1 METSLTSSAHPRR
14 LLPRWVAQVG
24 ATHWPSLAIFALTG
38 LALWIHGRGYMP
50 YFVDDSFI
58 SLRYSQRLLEGHGL
72 TWTDGPAV
80 EGYSNLLWVVAVA
93 VPGLF
98 GSELVPSARV
108 VGQLSTMAVLAALV
122 FDRRGLPWRQQ
133 LSTLF
138 GCALIAASGAIAAWS
153 IGGLEQPLLL
163 GLVCWALV
171 LFRERMEDPMLGW
184 RALWPIGALLG
195 LAALTRPDAPLFA
208 AVLGLSLFV
217 LRGVSRSTVREGLLL
232 AVLPTVAV
240 LGQLAFRLAYY
251 DDWVPNTFRVKV
263 APTMGRLAQGWDY
276 VERSSLSQEVF
287 LIAGLL
293 LSLVALTALSTR
305 RRALPVFLCLVAWT
319 AYVTLV
325 GGDFFPQRRQLL
337 PSVVLVAW
345 LIADGLFA
353 MAQLRGRWALVS
365 AVLGLLLVSHH
376 AWAQVGDPERDRA
389 IHERWHVGGR
399 PIGLFLRHHFEHAQP
414 LLAVDAA
421 GSLPY
426 YSHLPCLDLLG
437 LNDRYLAHHRPEAFG
452 HGLIGHELG
461 DANYVLAR
469 EPDLIAFWGPHGSR
483 KGRWKAGLDL
493 VRRADFRALYTDVE
507 FETPTRDRTVLW
519 TRIEGRVGLQRSDRS
534 IVIPGYLLT
543 QRDSVAREEQGQ
555 LGLAM
560 RDIVTAQVHGIRMSP
575 GTWKL
580 AASGTGIDAL
590 RCSAAFPKTRGR
602 RDGALP
608 LTITAEQEA
617 VVGLRCN
624 LPKDATAHVTQL
636 TLTLTREDG

>member
-1 METSLTSSAHPRR
+1 METSLTPSAGSQRF
-14 LLPRWVAQVG
+14 LPSRWVARLV
-24 ATHWPSLAIFALTG
+24 ATHWSSLAIFALTG

-138 GCALIAASGAIAAWS
+138 GCGLIAASGAIAAWS

-163 GLVCWALV
+163 GLVCWALA
-171 LFRERMEDPMLGW
+171 LFRGRIEDPVLSW
-184 RALWPIGALLG
+184 RALWPTGALLG
-195 LAALTRPDAPLFA
+195 LASLTRPDAPLFA
-208 AVLGLSLFV
+208 AVLGLSLFA
-217 LRGVSRSTVREGLLL
+217 LRGVSRSTVRECLLL
-232 AVLPTVAV
+232 ALLPIVAV
-240 LGQLAFRLAYY
+240 LGQLAFRLVYY

-287 LIAGLL
+287 LISGLL
-293 LSLVALTALSTR
+293 LALVALTAPATR
-305 RRALPVFLCLVAWT
+305 RRALPVFLCLITWT

-353 MAQLRGRWALVS
+353 MAQLRGRWVAVS
-365 AVLGLLLVSHH
+365 TALGLLLVSHH
-376 AWAQVGDPERDRA
+376 AWAQVDDPERDRA

-437 LNDRYLAHHRPEAFG
+437 LNDRYLAHHRPKSFG

-493 VRRADFRALYTDVE
+493 VKRADFRALYTDVE

-519 TRIEGRVGLQRSDRS
+519 TRIEGRVGVRRTDRT
-534 IVIPGYLLT
+534 VAIPGYLLT
-543 QRDSVAREEQGQ
+543 QHDSVAREERGL

-560 RDIVTAQVHGIRMSP
+560 RDIGSAQVHGIRMSA

-580 AASGTGIDAL
+580 SASGVGVDAL
-590 RCSAAFPKTRGR
+590 RCSATLPRIR
-602 RDGALP
+602 RKQNGALP
-608 LTITAEQEA
+608 LTIAVAEEA
-617 VVGLRCN
+617 PVTLRCT
-624 LPKDATAHVTQL
+624 LPKDATAHVIQL
-636 TLTLTREDG
+636 TLSRDDG